1 MGPHESR
8 RIRTTFFFLSFLSTS
23 YPPKGE
29 SVDSDAI
36 CSTFSTRDNFS
47 REFSFSSFKV
57 IRLKIEKGGFI
68 FLFSL
73 STSTVFSSSS
83 SFYEVSGQ
91 DFAFDLWVEL
101 LLEKEAG
108 ENFFFERERDC
119 ESAGLPYIGRFV
131 IIIFLESS

>member
-1 MGPHESR
+1 
-8 RIRTTFFFLSFLSTS
+8 
-23 YPPKGE
+23 
-29 SVDSDAI
+29 
-36 CSTFSTRDNFS
+36 
-47 REFSFSSFKV
+47 
-57 IRLKIEKGGFI
+57 LKIEKGGFI

-108 ENFFFERERDC
+108 ENFLRERDC